1 MAWVDWSKRSCSRLG
16 EIFNLTTTTK
26 SNQATSHNSLGIRI
40 QAFQFLQSNAYNTID
55 ASRQTVLRIKFSKKM
70 NLLRLYIM
78 PRSCLNNNNSITVWI
93 STMILKA
100 TEVLVVNVKGM
111 SQTRYFRKC
120 LLFLL
125 LPR

>member
-1 MAWVDWSKRSCSRLG
+1 
-16 EIFNLTTTTK
+16 
-26 SNQATSHNSLGIRI
+26 
-40 QAFQFLQSNAYNTID
+40 
-55 ASRQTVLRIKFSKKM
+55 M

-93 STMILKA
+93 LDFHHDPHGMA
-100 TEVLVVNVKGM
+100 TKVLVVNVKGM

-125 LPR
+125 LPTGECKIPVMKT